1 MILIGEQPYVGR
13 LMLTMR
19 DTRKFFAERLAISR
33 HGRYRRVPAAGLEV
47 VHELAERTDRR
58 LCIKPAVVQRAQ
70 EPGERVVTRGQFF
83 CRVVSEGA

>member
-33 HGRYRRVPAAGLEV
+33 HGRLVSRAPAISRRASASS
-47 VHELAERTDRR
+47 T
-58 LCIKPAVVQRAQ
+58 
-70 EPGERVVTRGQFF
+70 
-83 CRVVSEGA
+83 VVSSSVTWCLKEHEQ